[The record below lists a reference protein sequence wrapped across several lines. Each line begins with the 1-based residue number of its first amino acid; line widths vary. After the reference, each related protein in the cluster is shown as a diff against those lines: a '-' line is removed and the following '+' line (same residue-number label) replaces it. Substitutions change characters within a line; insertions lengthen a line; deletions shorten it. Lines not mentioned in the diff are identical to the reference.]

1 MLGPPSQR
9 GGHGKH
15 VCGVGLPTMIRQ
27 PGGET
32 SSTAWEIERLGA
44 AAAREFPKPNRA
56 SDAMTIP
63 NLRTSLTIHRAYQR
77 EERAP
82 TLPSP
87 RGEGNIAGEA
97 ARGGNTLRGR
107 CHQGNRKGVA
117 SAGRGSREPTT
128 KAVGVPL

>member
-9 GGHGKH
+9 GGHGRH
-15 VCGVGLPTMIRQ
+15 VCGIGLPTMIRQ

-32 SSTAWEIERLGA
+32 SSTAWEIELLGA

-56 SDAMTIP
+56 REAMTIA

-87 RGEGNIAGEA
+87 RGEGEYCGIEA

-107 CHQGNRKGVA
+107 
-117 SAGRGSREPTT
+117 
-128 KAVGVPL
+128 

>member
-9 GGHGKH
+9 GGHGRH

-63 NLRTSLTIHRAYQR
+63 NLRTSLTIPRAYQR

-82 TLPSP
+82 ALPAH
-87 RGEGNIAGEA
+87 RGDGNIAGDA
-97 ARGGNTLRGR
+97 ARGLNAVRGR

-117 SAGRGSREPTT
+117 GAALRPR
-128 KAVGVPL
+128 